1 MAKPLLEVQNI
12 SKMYGRQD
20 VLKNISF
27 QVAEG
32 QKIALIG
39 RNGAGKSTLLKVLLG
54 EEEADSGD
62 VLMFDWTHLGVIRQN
77 EVLPGD
83 TTTLEY
89 LEREGGKPVWD
100 VKKMGAKFGL
110 HTEHMEKAPNELSGG
125 YQMRIKLVAMFLQEP
140 NLLFL
145 DEPVNYLDL
154 QTLLMLESV
163 LADYRGSF
171 ILVAHDRT
179 FLQNTCDVTYE
190 IERSSLT
197 TYKGKVQEFLEWK
210 AEQVEF
216 VKRTNK
222 KLSREM
228 QHHQKFVDRFGAKAS
243 LASRAKN
250 KVKHIS
256 RLRTQIVKI
265 NADLATTR
273 ITIPSPIVHPGPA
286 LRIEELSI
294 GYGETVIAD
303 DISFTL
309 SRGEKVVITGENGR
323 GKSTLLKTLVGMI
336 EPLSGSMKWWKHAD
350 VGYYYQL
357 TSASLNDKDKVLAH
371 LTASANPSMSGEQIL
386 MMAGN
391 FLFQGDDLDKP
402 VSVLSGGE
410 RARLALAGI
419 LLRNHNVLILD
430 EPTNHLDVETAEG
443 LALALKRYKGT
454 VIFVSHARTFVGAL
468 ADRILEVRHHSVRE
482 FRGDYPA
489 YVEYLAELADEDT
502 KLEDINLSSEEMD
515 RERDKLERKEA
526 RLRVREL
533 QRSIKRAETQMGKLQ
548 QEKGEIMKYF
558 FENPTDYAPPKAMRL
573 EELKRELD
581 KLDREWI
588 KLQEEIESLVS

>member
-12 SKMYGRQD
+12 AKMYGRQD

-39 RNGAGKSTLLKVLLG
+39 RNGAGKSTLLKILMG
-54 EEEADSGD
+54 EIEADSGSFQ
-62 VLMFDWTHLGVIRQN
+62 MFDWTHVGVIRQN
-77 EVLPGD
+77 EVLPGGIS
-83 TTTLEY
+83 TLAF
-89 LEREGGKPVWD
+89 LEESSGKPSWE
-100 VKKMGAKFGL
+100 VKKMGSKFGL
-110 HTEHMEKAPNELSGG
+110 HVDHLEKAPNELSGG
-125 YQMRIKLVAMFLQEP
+125 YQMRIKLVAMFLKEP

-154 QTLLMLESV
+154 QTLLMLEAV

-179 FLQNTCDVTYE
+179 FLQNTCNVTYE
-190 IERSSLT
+190 IERAALT
-197 TYKGKVQEFLEWK
+197 IYKGKVQEFLEWK
-210 AEQVEF
+210 AEQLEF

-228 QHHQKFVDRFGAKAS
+228 QHHQKFVDRFGAKAK

-273 ITIPSPIVHPGPA
+273 ITIPSPTVHAGPA
-286 LRIEELSI
+286 LRVTDLVI
-294 GYGETVIAD
+294 GYGDLVIAD
-303 DISFTL
+303 NITFTI
-309 SRGEKVVITGENGR
+309 SRGEKIVIAGDNGR
-323 GKSTLLKTLVGMI
+323 GKSTLLKTIVGQI
-336 EPLSGSMKWWKHAD
+336 ELLDGYMKWWKHAD
-350 VGYYYQL
+350 VGYYDQL
-357 TSASLNDKDKVLAH
+357 TGSSLKDNDKVISH
-371 LTASANPSMSGEQIL
+371 LTDSARDGTSAEQIL

-419 LLRNHNVLILD
+419 LLRNHSVLILD
-430 EPTNHLDVETAEG
+430 EPTNHLDVETSEG
-443 LALALKRYKGT
+443 LAIALKKYKGT
-454 VIFVSHARTFVGAL
+454 VIFVSHARTFVSAL
-468 ADRILEVRHHSVRE
+468 ADRIFEVRHGSVRE
-482 FRGDYPA
+482 YRGDYPM
-489 YVEYLAELADEDT
+489 YVEYLAELAAVEADMIDE
-502 KLEDINLSSEEMD
+502 SVSEEEAIRNKAKM
-515 RERDKLERKEA
+515 ERKEA
-526 RLRVREL
+526 RMRVREI
-533 QRSIKRAETQMGKLQ
+533 QRSLRRVDSEIEKYE
-548 QEKGEIMKYF
+548 QEKAEIMKYF
-558 FENPTDYAPPKAMRL
+558 FENPTDYAPPKAQRL
-573 EELKRELD
+573 EELKKELER
-581 KLDREWI
+581 LEREWL
-588 KLQEEIESLVS
+588 KLQDEIEALSV

>member
-12 SKMYGRQD
+12 AKMYGRQD

-39 RNGAGKSTLLKVLLG
+39 RNGAGKSTLLKILMG
-54 EEEADSGD
+54 EIEADSGSFQ
-62 VLMFDWTHLGVIRQN
+62 MFDWTHVGVIRQN
-77 EVLPGD
+77 EVLPGGIS
-83 TTTLEY
+83 TLAF
-89 LEREGGKPVWD
+89 LEESSGKPSWE
-100 VKKMGAKFGL
+100 VKKMGSKFGL
-110 HTEHMEKAPNELSGG
+110 HVDHLEKAPSELSGG
-125 YQMRIKLVAMFLQEP
+125 YQMRIKLVAMFLKEP

-179 FLQNTCDVTYE
+179 FLQNTCDFTYE
-190 IERSSLT
+190 IERAALT
-197 TYKGKVQEFLEWK
+197 IYKGKVQEFLEWK
-210 AEQVEF
+210 AEQLEF

-228 QHHQKFVDRFGAKAS
+228 SHHQKFVDRFGAKAN

-256 RLRTQIVKI
+256 RLRSQIVKI

-273 ITIPSPIVHPGPA
+273 ITIPSPTVHAGPA
-286 LRIEELSI
+286 LRVTDLVI
-294 GYGETVIAD
+294 GYGDLVIAD
-303 DISFTL
+303 NITFTI
-309 SRGEKVVITGENGR
+309 SRGEKIVIAGDNGR
-323 GKSTLLKTLVGMI
+323 GKSTLLKTIVGQI
-336 EPLSGSMKWWKHAD
+336 ELLDGYMKWWKHAD
-350 VGYYYQL
+350 VGYYDQL
-357 TSASLNDKDKVLAH
+357 TSSSLKDNDKVISH
-371 LTASANPSMSGEQIL
+371 LTDSARDGTSAEQIL

-419 LLRNHNVLILD
+419 LLRNHSVLILD
-430 EPTNHLDVETAEG
+430 EPTNHLDVETSEG
-443 LALALKRYKGT
+443 LAIALKKYKGT
-454 VIFVSHARTFVGAL
+454 VIFVSHARTFVSAL
-468 ADRILEVRHHSVRE
+468 ADRVFEVRHGSVRE
-482 FRGDYPA
+482 YRGDYPM
-489 YVEYLAELADEDT
+489 YVEYLAELAAVEADMIE
-502 KLEDINLSSEEMD
+502 ESVSEEEAIRNKAKM
-515 RERDKLERKEA
+515 ERKEA
-526 RLRVREL
+526 RMRVREI
-533 QRSIKRAETQMGKLQ
+533 QRSLRRVDSEIEKYE
-548 QEKGEIMKYF
+548 QEKAEIMKYF
-558 FENPTDYAPPKAMRL
+558 FENPTDYAPPKAQRL
-573 EELKRELD
+573 EELKKELER
-581 KLDREWI
+581 LEREWL
-588 KLQEEIESLVS
+588 KLQDEIEAMSV